1 MTFEVKTERSYR
13 REIRAGRKIS
23 RKQIE
28 VSSRKNSIGNNT
40 DALAFK
46 EINRSLLKVDKNQKI
61 GNRTF
66 GNCYIALYRNE
77 CRVVAKEMKIIE
89 PPKKTREEEWRE
101 ASAVT
106 RIGDHWGI
114 PLLFG
119 VCTDRAPFQSNNVVI
134 DGSEN
139 KPVIIDFGK
148 SCKIVKARLRK
159 PKVIEK
165 SMKKFPHI
173 APEIHRG
180 ERQSIASDVFSFG
193 YLVTRSFRNSTSPE
207 GSG

>member
-46 EINRSLLKVDKNQKI
+46 EIKRSLLKVDKNQKI

-89 PPKKTREEEWRE
+89 SPKKTREEEWRE

-119 VCTDRAPFQSNNVVI
+119 VCTDRAPF
-134 DGSEN
+134 
-139 KPVIIDFGK
+139 
-148 SCKIVKARLRK
+148 
-159 PKVIEK
+159 
-165 SMKKFPHI
+165 
-173 APEIHRG
+173 
-180 ERQSIASDVFSFG
+180 
-193 YLVTRSFRNSTSPE
+193 
-207 GSG
+207 

>member
-1 MTFEVKTERSYR
+1 MPAEKFHENKSRLVPE
-13 REIRAGRKIS
+13 KIAS
-23 RKQIE
+23 ARTQM
-28 VSSRKNSIGNNT
+28 
-40 DALAFK
+40 LFAFK

-119 VCTDRAPFQSNNVVI
+119 VCTDRAPF
-134 DGSEN
+134 
-139 KPVIIDFGK
+139 
-148 SCKIVKARLRK
+148 
-159 PKVIEK
+159 
-165 SMKKFPHI
+165 
-173 APEIHRG
+173 
-180 ERQSIASDVFSFG
+180 
-193 YLVTRSFRNSTSPE
+193 
-207 GSG
+207 

>member
-1 MTFEVKTERSYR
+1 MTFEVKTERSYL

-28 VSSRKNSIGNNT
+28 VSSRKNSIGKNT

-89 PPKKTREEEWRE
+89 PSKKAREEGEKHRQSLE
-101 ASAVT
+101 LETTGESLSCLVFAQ
-106 RIGDHWGI
+106 IGHHFRAI
-114 PLLFG
+114 MLSL
-119 VCTDRAPFQSNNVVI
+119 TDR
-134 DGSEN
+134 
-139 KPVIIDFGK
+139 K
-148 SCKIVKARLRK
+148 
-159 PKVIEK
+159 
-165 SMKKFPHI
+165 
-173 APEIHRG
+173 
-180 ERQSIASDVFSFG
+180 
-193 YLVTRSFRNSTSPE
+193 TSP
-207 GSG
+207 